1 MDDLDK
7 KIGGGIFL
15 ILFFVSIQPVF
26 LDPYYHKEKV
36 TFWLWL
42 QREIDELLH
51 GERE

>member
-7 KIGGGIFL
+7 KIAGGILL
-15 ILFFVSIQPVF
+15 ILFFASLQPWWI
-26 LDPYYHKEKV
+26 DPYYHKEKV
-36 TFWLWL
+36 NFLVWL